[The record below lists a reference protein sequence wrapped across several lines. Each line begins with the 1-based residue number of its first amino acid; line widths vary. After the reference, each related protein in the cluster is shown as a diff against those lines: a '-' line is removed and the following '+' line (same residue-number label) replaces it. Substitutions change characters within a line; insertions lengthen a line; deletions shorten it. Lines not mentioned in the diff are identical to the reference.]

1 MSEII
6 EPHPLLLEY
15 LEIAYNLSPY
25 INNDL
30 DEFFNAGEW
39 HYIQSDLETNIF
51 LLKRLQE
58 INLLPD
64 EVNICDCGIGL
75 GTVLFDLY
83 LQSKEFDK
91 TFTFTGIEKYD
102 RYIDAL
108 NTNLIK
114 YWDGKLNL
122 IHDDIMNIDYSKYNF
137 IYFYQP
143 FKVSDKAIRFY
154 LKVIE
159 EAPKGG
165 LIFGL
170 NHFQIQTYG
179 DSDLNTKFNNLKPI
193 KIDDIIIFQK

>member
-83 LQSKEFDK
+83 LQPKEFDK

-143 FKVSDKAIRFY
+143 FKVSDKAIKFY